1 MARANSGGTA
11 RIGNLAPMLHAL
23 HLAALDASVEVRF
36 VGPATQ
42 FLFGAA
48 ERAWSRCL
56 AEGPRAPAR
65 VAEPLDVFVPAPG
78 PASAGAP
85 GNPGLGQAMAL
96 QRLTQD
102 VTRRLIAAQVGR
114 LLMLHAGAVSH
125 PVTGESLV
133 FVAPGGTGKTTL
145 ARTLGRRYGYLTDET
160 VGIDDSGRIHQ
171 YPKPL
176 SLHVPGGGHK
186 EEASPDDLGLARAH
200 PEPTVRGVILLDRP
214 PGHAGAPDIVDLST
228 LDAVEQILPETSS
241 LSRLPQPLRRLADLA
256 EQCGPVL
263 RCSYAEAGDLGPLAA
278 DLIGDVA

>member
-1 MARANSGGTA
+1 
-11 RIGNLAPMLHAL
+11 MLDAL

-65 VAEPLDVFVPAPG
+65 VAEPLEVFVPAPG